1 MSDEKNRGKDPSTET
16 EEEIAARSR
25 RMVDGLN
32 AMAGAGIPLGE
43 AVPHPEGTADFS
55 RWLGLMVRKA
65 ERGRVE
71 LLMRTRSEM
80 SNPTG
85 LLHGGVQA
93 AVLDSTIGVTCAT
106 LGYRGFPITISL
118 VCNFLGKIP
127 IGEEVVAV
135 GEVMREGTSIIHAH
149 ARLLDARGTIVA
161 EGEANLLKTTYVPAY
176 VNIADGPG
184 DKAKEKA

>member
-1 MSDEKNRGKDPSTET
+1 MSDVKNKDKDAAAES
-16 EEEIAARSR
+16 EEEIAGRSR

-43 AVPHPEGTADFS
+43 AVPHPEGMADFS
-55 RWLGLMVRKA
+55 RWLSLMVRKA
-65 ERGRVE
+65 ERGKVE
-71 LLMRTRSEM
+71 LVMRTRPEM

-127 IGEEVVAV
+127 IGEEVLAA

-149 ARLLDARGTIVA
+149 ARLLDAGGRIVA
-161 EGEANLLKTTYVPAY
+161 EGEANLLKTTYVPTY
-176 VNIADGPG
+176 VNFADGPG
-184 DKAKEKA
+184 EAGKEKP

>member
-1 MSDEKNRGKDPSTET
+1 MSDEKNRDKDQSAET
-16 EEEIAARSR
+16 EEAIAARSR

-32 AMAGAGIPLGE
+32 AMAEAGIPLGE
-43 AVPHPEGTADFS
+43 AVPHPEGLADFS

-71 LLMRTRSEM
+71 LAMRTRPEM

-93 AVLDSTIGVTCAT
+93 AVLDSAIGVTCAT

-127 IGEEVVAV
+127 IGEEVIAA

-149 ARLLDARGTIVA
+149 ASLLDAHGRIVA

-176 VNIADGPG
+176 VSIADGQG
-184 DKAKEKA
+184 EAGKEND